1 MDESLVSLVDETQN
15 TEDNNYI
22 IDLNLSEE
30 ERKIYS
36 GILFICGLIINIVF
50 INIFNNSVILNMFL
64 NIIYLLLNSGVLIMT
79 FKNKYYEI
87 IKENVILL
95 VLLIISVLFD
105 FILSLNNNENKL
117 TLIFIFII
125 KSIIIGCYL
134 KYNL

>member
-15 TEDNNYI
+15 IEDNNYI
-22 IDLNLSEE
+22 IDLSFTEE

-36 GILFICGLIINIVF
+36 VVLYIIGLIINIVF
-50 INIFNNSVILNMFL
+50 IDVFNNSVVLNIFL
-64 NIIYLLLNSGVLIMT
+64 NIIYLLVNCSILIVT

-87 IKENVILL
+87 VKNNVILL
-95 VLLIISVLFD
+95 ILLMISVLFD
-105 FILSLNNNENKL
+105 FILSLNNNENKI
-117 TLIFIFII
+117 TLIFILII

>member
-50 INIFNNSVILNMFL
+50 IMDKLCFYKFCNNTYTFCFSFSKH
-64 NIIYLLLNSGVLIMT
+64 YL
-79 FKNKYYEI
+79 
-87 IKENVILL
+87 
-95 VLLIISVLFD
+95 
-105 FILSLNNNENKL
+105 FI
-117 TLIFIFII
+117 
-125 KSIIIGCYL
+125 
-134 KYNL
+134 